1 MSIVIGLMDSRLN
14 IKKLLGNFFVLFVLL
29 TIGQI
34 YYVTVIQTYLPLA
47 YSESSP
53 SVIAFLIL
61 FHIESLLLLWCF
73 VKVMAVDPGNVPR
86 YWGFYMGDSEMKRR
100 RYCLMCHVFK
110 PERCHHCS
118 TCNRCVL
125 NMDHHCPWINNCVG
139 FYNRKFFMLL
149 LLYVLL
155 TTYTVD
161 VALFSSAYS
170 AVWSLYTLSPN
181 QFWTNVMLLGSYSLN
196 VSLSIAMTMFLR
208 FHVSLVMANKTTI
221 DTMDKRPVSQA
232 DQRNDVRLKQFN
244 IGPLFNFVQVFGRN
258 PWLWLLPITGLSG
271 KPVGDGVTWRTVI
284 NTFAEE
290 EIPDNEVNG
299 RSGPVIT
306 HSANSGTPRSGAFF
320 SVLASPQVQQSAVKR
335 N

>member
-1 MSIVIGLMDSRLN
+1 
-14 IKKLLGNFFVLFVLL
+14 
-29 TIGQI
+29 
-34 YYVTVIQTYLPLA
+34 
-47 YSESSP
+47 
-53 SVIAFLIL
+53 
-61 FHIESLLLLWCF
+61 
-73 VKVMAVDPGNVPR
+73 
-86 YWGFYMGDSEMKRR
+86 
-100 RYCLMCHVFK
+100 
-110 PERCHHCS
+110 
-118 TCNRCVL
+118 
-125 NMDHHCPWINNCVG
+125 
-139 FYNRKFFMLL
+139 
-149 LLYVLL
+149 
-155 TTYTVD
+155 
-161 VALFSSAYS
+161 
-170 AVWSLYTLSPN
+170 
-181 QFWTNVMLLGSYSLN
+181 MLLGSYSLN